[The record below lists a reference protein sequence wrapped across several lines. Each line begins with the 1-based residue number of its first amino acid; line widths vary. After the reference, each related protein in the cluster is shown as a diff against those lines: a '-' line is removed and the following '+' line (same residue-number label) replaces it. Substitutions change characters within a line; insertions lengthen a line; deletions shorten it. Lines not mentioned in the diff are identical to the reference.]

1 CPMDICKTTDGAEI
15 KTACVVEG
23 AKTGLRVEG
32 YRPPPQVIK
41 AVERIFKEAQI
52 EVGGLEY
59 IIDDRDG
66 QLYYYDV
73 NALSNFV
80 SDGPRIVGFDPF
92 ARLVD
97 YLVKEAR

>member
-1 CPMDICKTTDGAEI
+1 MIADTEK
-15 KTACVVEG
+15 
-23 AKTGLRVEG
+23 
-32 YRPPPQVIK
+32 
-41 AVERIFKEAQI
+41 IFRAAQI

-66 QLYYYDV
+66 KLYYYDV